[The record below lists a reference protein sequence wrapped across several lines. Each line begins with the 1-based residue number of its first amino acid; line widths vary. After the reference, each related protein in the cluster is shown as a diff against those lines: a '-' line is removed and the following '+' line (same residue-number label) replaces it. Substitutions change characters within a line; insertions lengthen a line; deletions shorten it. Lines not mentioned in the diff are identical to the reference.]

1 MSISQLL
8 MPSQVFSNV
17 SCPVDISRLLTF
29 WNRILEWLSS
39 FTMAIWSPKGK
50 LSCRSALVQMYK
62 SSSWDDMDVEL
73 KVIFGVVVGDDV
85 REVGGEGCDC
95 KIGEAISCGLDGG

>member
-1 MSISQLL
+1 

-29 WNRILEWLSS
+29 WNIILEVLSF
-39 FTMAIWSPKGK
+39 FTVAMWSPKGK
-50 LSCRSALVQMYK
+50 LRCCSTLVQIYG

-73 KVIFGVVVGDDV
+73 EVRLGIVAGDGVGELEGDNDC
-85 REVGGEGCDC
+85 EVGKE
-95 KIGEAISCGLDGG
+95 IGFCLIGG

>member
-1 MSISQLL
+1 

-29 WNRILEWLSS
+29 WNRILEWLSF
-39 FTMAIWSPKGK
+39 FTVAMWFPKGK
-50 LSCRSALVQMYK
+50 LRCRSALVQIYE

-73 KVIFGVVVGDDV
+73 EVSLGIVAGDDV
-85 REVGGEGCDC
+85 GELEGV
-95 KIGEAISCGLDGG
+95 IIVR